1 MLHSMPAIFYR
12 LDISKNI
19 DIYMAENTI
28 GLFELNPYTAEDIPL
43 DYLLNTTN
51 SEIPLVEPT

>member
-1 MLHSMPAIFYR
+1 MPAIFYR